1 MHHFLIPNSK
11 FARYTIQI
19 SQIFRVKWKEKKRKG
34 RRREDFRSS
43 FPSEIKK
50 GEKYPLKI
58 NRSWSNSRG
67 LKCLE
72 EINFSFFSFFF
83 FFFSRTIFFQLLRTG
98 RKRGE
103 RGEISFNQK
112 LASEDKVVLY
122 RQREKCIANF
132 YRQKLFIV
140 FLTKLEIAKIISDL
154 NFGE

>member
-19 SQIFRVKWKEKKRKG
+19 SQIFRVKRKEKKKRKG

-72 EINFSFFSFFF
+72 EINFSFFPSSSFFLELFSSNF
-83 FFFSRTIFFQLLRTG
+83 FGQVEKEGNGERFHLIRNLRARTKSCCIGREKNVSRT
-98 RKRGE
+98 
-103 RGEISFNQK
+103 
-112 LASEDKVVLY
+112 
-122 RQREKCIANF
+122 
-132 YRQKLFIV
+132 FIV
-140 FLTKLEIAKIISDL
+140 RNSLLFFLL
-154 NFGE
+154 N